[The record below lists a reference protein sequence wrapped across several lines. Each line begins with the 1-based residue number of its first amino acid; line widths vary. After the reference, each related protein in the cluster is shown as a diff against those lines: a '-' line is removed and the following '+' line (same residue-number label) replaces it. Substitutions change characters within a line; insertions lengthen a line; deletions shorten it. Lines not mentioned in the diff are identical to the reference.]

1 MLAISYYTQADKKG
15 RHVRHLRGETQ
26 GSNSLKAPASLNRLW
41 LLFKLLSVSLY

>member
-26 GSNSLKAPASLNRLW
+26 GSNAPASLNRLR